1 MKQAIE
7 YSLHQDT
14 FLDVGSRKKSHTAY
28 MIIMTSGC
36 AFIRLGKAEYTV
48 NAGSGFFIPFDCLHA
63 VTMMPGSSY
72 SKVEFSPRLTMAIC
86 REAGFFRTTP
96 LISALSKELNK
107 WLNMG
112 NEITLEGETGNLLKV
127 LADQVA
133 KLKVNSKST
142 SPGLSGHH
150 QLCLTS
156 LLKGDKV
163 MDGKALEAI
172 ADYTGFSTKEI
183 ESCVLMREALKLS
196 RSGRK
201 IPQIAEALNTSPEM
215 VSSLALPVLGK
226 AL

>member
-7 YSLHQDT
+7 YSLHQHT

-28 MIIMTSGC
+28 MLIMTSGC
-36 AFIRLGKAEYTV
+36 VFIRLGKAEYTV
-48 NAGSGFFIPFDCLHA
+48 TAGNGFFIPFDCLHA
-63 VTMMPGSSY
+63 VTMMPGSTY
-72 SKVEFSPRLTMAIC
+72 NKVEFSPRLTMAVC
-86 REAGFFRTTP
+86 REAGFFRITP

-107 WLNMG
+107 WLKMNK
-112 NEITLEGETGNLLKV
+112 EITLEGETGNLLKV

-142 SPGLSGHH
+142 SPALSGHH

-163 MDGKALEAI
+163 TDIEALEGI
-172 ADYTGFSTKEI
+172 TTYTGFSAKEI

-201 IPQIAEALNTSPEM
+201 LPQIAEALNTSPEII
-215 VSSLALPVLGK
+215 SSLALPVLGK

>member
-7 YSLHQDT
+7 YSLHQHT

-28 MIIMTSGC
+28 MLIMTSGC

-48 NAGSGFFIPFDCLHA
+48 TAGNGFFIPFDCLHA
-63 VTMMPGSSY
+63 VTMMPGSTC

-86 REAGFFRTTP
+86 REAGFVRMTP
-96 LISALSKELNK
+96 LINALSKELNK

-112 NEITLEGETGNLLKV
+112 NEITLEGESGNLLRV

-142 SPGLSGHH
+142 SPGLSGHQ
-150 QLCLTS
+150 QLSLTS

-163 MDGKALEAI
+163 TDSKALKEI
-172 ADYTGFSTKEI
+172 STYTGFSAKEI
-183 ESCVLMREALKLS
+183 ESCVLMREVLKLS

-201 IPQIAEALNTSPEM
+201 ISQIAEALNTSPEII
-215 VSSLALPVLGK
+215 SSLALPVLGK